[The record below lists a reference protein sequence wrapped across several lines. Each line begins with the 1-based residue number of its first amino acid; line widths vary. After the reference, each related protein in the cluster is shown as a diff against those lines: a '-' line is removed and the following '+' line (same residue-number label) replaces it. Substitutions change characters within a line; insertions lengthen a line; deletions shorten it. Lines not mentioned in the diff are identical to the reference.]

1 VAAVP
6 QNATVPD
13 GGQPWF
19 PTGLPAD
26 APAKVTQR
34 TYKTDDEVHLK
45 VAGGSNFLEAAGTGA
60 AKFHAA
66 RGAQLW

>member
-6 QNATVPD
+6 QNITVPH

-26 APAKVTQR
+26 APAMVTQR
-34 TYKTDDEVHLK
+34 TYKTDDEVSLK
-45 VAGGSNFLEAAGTGA
+45 VAGGSNFLEADSTGA
-60 AKFHAA
+60 QKLRAPRTA
-66 RGAQLW
+66 RLW